1 MNFANSN
8 YRTVLKKGS
17 GITKL
22 TINGVDYVPTEDGE
36 LLLPS
41 DFATTD
47 QLFSGDYN
55 DLINKPTIPAAQVP
69 SDWAATEGVARI
81 LNKPALFSGDY
92 NDLSN
97 KPVIPAAQVSS
108 DWNATAGV
116 AQILN
121 KPDLSPLAT
130 AIQSAINIGTATGI
144 YVDKQTTSLRFRTI
158 RAGDNVTI
166 SVNAAGEIV
175 IAAAGSS
182 GPAGESNTAS
192 SLGTGTSLVAPKNG
206 VDLPFR
212 SLLSSAGLT
221 WSQQTETVTLSL
233 HQRLRDLITG
243 NLFGLGSDASNSI
256 PVITNFSQHWPT
268 GIYQALGDGV
278 TSPNVPTP
286 NAPVGSGN
294 NRLLV
299 LAMNYLDAATQYF
312 VIANA
317 ATPENKKVFF
327 GNYYT
332 GTTTQWVE
340 ATHSGNQSNLVTV
353 EAAKGFPFINLMIDS
368 GRFNGVIDPL
378 TVYTST
384 NFDANAS
391 MFFYPYNG
399 TTFADGGEA
408 IYNNNNNGGTSGT
421 MNADVVAL
429 TQAMG
434 TSTLR
439 YFVEFHIATMTQ
451 GTGTAL
457 PLTASNG
464 AVTYLSTTNNSQ
476 AIFAANAWTTYVSWM
491 RAKIGTLTFRT
502 AFYLNG
508 ESKPAGFAITPDMG
522 WVHIRGTGQNA
533 TGYLNAW
540 PNIQATQGAEI
551 QIALPAFFNGLVDP
565 GFHKSPIP
573 STSALREVLNRL
585 PKANPQATGQMQI
598 SGSSEPLRLV
608 GSSGAANYLTF
619 YENGTR
625 KGYVGRASGSNNNIY
640 VTADAGSVLLYDN
653 GAQKLTTTTT
663 GISVTGTMTAT
674 SDRKFKSNI
683 RLLKASSAISRL
695 MQLKVRTFFFSLLNK
710 DFSGFIAQE
719 VKKIYPN
726 SVDKIKGEGGNHLV
740 MTKDEIIADLVAVV
754 QYQQRRL
761 DRLED
766 KLDDFTK

>member
-8 YRTVLKKGS
+8 YRTILKPGR
-17 GITKL
+17 GLTKL
-22 TINGVDYVPTEDGE
+22 TINGVAYFPTEDGE

-41 DFATTD
+41 NFATTD

-55 DLINKPTIPAAQVP
+55 DLINTPTIPAAQVP
-69 SDWAATEGVARI
+69 SDWAAMEGVARI

-130 AIQSAINIGTATGI
+130 AIQSAINIGTATGV

-192 SLGTGTSLVAPKNG
+192 SLGTGISLVAPKNG

-221 WSQQTETVTLSL
+221 WSQQTDTVTITLDLKLRSLIANNYWTAPLTIEGTTATPLILSRTNVDGNNSIHYKAPNINRYL
-233 HQRLRDLITG
+233 GLRNDGELCWATTPDLILSTSKKVYHEG
-243 NLFGLGSDASNSI
+243 NL
-256 PVITNFSQHWPT
+256 
-268 GIYQALGDGV
+268 
-278 TSPNVPTP
+278 
-286 NAPVGSGN
+286 
-294 NRLLV
+294 
-299 LAMNYLDAATQYF
+299 
-312 VIANA
+312 
-317 ATPENKKVFF
+317 
-327 GNYYT
+327 
-332 GTTTQWVE
+332 
-340 ATHSGNQSNLVTV
+340 NLTDYITV
-353 EAAKGFPFINLMIDS
+353 ERAKGFPFINLMQDS
-368 GRFNGVIDPL
+368 GRFNGLIDPL
-378 TVYTST
+378 TVLTST
-384 NFDANAS
+384 D
-391 MFFYPYNG
+391 FYNVSSFLTLYNG
-399 TTFADGGEA
+399 STIVDGGEA
-408 IYNNNNNGGTSGT
+408 IYNNNNNGGVNGT

-439 YFVEFHIATMTQ
+439 YFVEFHIATLTQ
-451 GTGTAL
+451 GSGTNL
-457 PLTASNG
+457 PRTASNG
-464 AVTYLSTTNNSQ
+464 ATVYLSTVNNSQ
-476 AIFAANAWTTYVSWM
+476 AIFSANSYTTFVGWVRAKSGTITFSYSYYLDGVLTTYD
-491 RAKIGTLTFRT
+491 T
-502 AFYLNG
+502 
-508 ESKPAGFAITPDMG
+508 AITAAMG
-522 WVHIRGTGQNA
+522 WVHIRIVLQSA
-533 TGYLNAW
+533 TGYTNAF
-540 PNIQATQGAEI
+540 PGLYASIGAEV
-551 QIALPAFFNGLVDP
+551 QIALPAFFNGSVDP
-565 GFHKSPIP
+565 GIHKSPIP
-573 STSALREVLNRL
+573 TSPVLREVLNKL
-585 PKANPQATGQMQI
+585 DKSNPQATGQMQI
-598 SGSSEPLRLV
+598 SGSSEPLKLV
-608 GSSGAANYLTF
+608 GSSGAANYLSIF
-619 YENGTR
+619 ENGTR
-625 KGYVGRASGSNNNIY
+625 KGYVGRASGANSHIY
-640 VTADAGSVLLYDN
+640 VTADAGSVLLYAAAGSVLLYN
-653 GAQKLTTTTT
+653 NAAQKLATTTT
-663 GISVTGTMTAT
+663 GISVTGTVTAT

-683 RLLKASSAISRL
+683 RSLKASSALSRL

-726 SVDKIKGEGGNHLV
+726 SVDRVKGEGGNHLV

-754 QYQQRRL
+754 QDQQRRL

-766 KLDDFTK
+766 KLDDSTK

>member
-8 YRTVLKKGS
+8 YRTVLKQGS
-17 GITKL
+17 GLTKL
-22 TINGVDYVPTEDGE
+22 TINGVAYFPTEDGE

-41 DFATTD
+41 NFATTD

-69 SDWAATEGVARI
+69 SDWAAMEGIARI

-130 AIQSAINIGTATGI
+130 AIQSAINIGTATGV

-192 SLGTGTSLVAPKNG
+192 SLGGGTSLVAPKNG

-221 WSQQTETVTLSL
+221 WSQQTDTVTLTL

-256 PVITNFSQHWPT
+256 PTITNFSQHWPT
-268 GIYQALGDGV
+268 GMYQALGDGV

-317 ATPENKKVFF
+317 ATPETKKVFF

-353 EAAKGFPFINLMIDS
+353 EAAKGFPFINLMQDS
-368 GRFNGVIDPL
+368 GRFNGLIDPL
-378 TVYTST
+378 TSRTST
-384 NFDANAS
+384 D
-391 MFFYPYNG
+391 FYNVSSFLTPYNG
-399 TTFADGGEA
+399 STIADGGEA
-408 IYNNNNNGGTSGT
+408 IFDNNNNGGTSGT
-421 MNADVVAL
+421 MNDDVVAL

-439 YFVEFHIATMTQ
+439 YFVEFHIATLTQ
-451 GTGTAL
+451 GSGTAVQF
-457 PLTASNG
+457 TASNG
-464 AVTYLSTTNNSQ
+464 IVTYLSTVNNSQ
-476 AIFAANAWTTYVSWM
+476 ALFAANAYGTYVGWM
-491 RAKIGTLTFRT
+491 RAKTGTLTFRSG
-502 AFYLNG
+502 FYLNG
-508 ESKPAGFAITPDMG
+508 ELKSAGFAIIPDMG
-522 WVHIRGTGQNA
+522 WVHIRLTRSTA
-533 TGYLNAW
+533 AGYDNAW
-540 PNIQATQGAEI
+540 PGICASTSAQI
-551 QIALPAFFNGLVDP
+551 QIALPAFFNGSVDP
-565 GFHKSPIP
+565 GIHKSPIP
-573 STSALREVLNRL
+573 TSPVLREILNRL
-585 PKANPQATGQMQI
+585 EKSNPRATGQMQI

-608 GSSGAANYLTF
+608 GSSDAANFLSI

-625 KGYVGRASGSNNNIY
+625 KGYIGRASGSNSNIY

-683 RLLKASSAISRL
+683 RSLKASSALSRL

-740 MTKDEIIADLVAVV
+740 MAKDEIIADLVAVV
-754 QYQQRRL
+754 QDQQRRL

-766 KLDDFTK
+766 KLDDSTK